1 MLFRNTILEAAW
13 RMDLETER
21 LLLRPVKK
29 LPQRREDTKMPWID
43 NRNREKQLNSRDI
56 LELKST
62 GLSGQLDQE
71 NQREGGMRKGVRLV
85 TPLNDKVWVWE

>member
-1 MLFRNTILEAAW
+1 MLSRNTILEAAW

-29 LPQRREDTKMPWID
+29 LPQRREDTKMPWIG